1 MSRSASSAAQAC
13 VRRRGRTLVWP
24 NGVQPIAPKAPPTL
38 PRGPRMS
45 ARVTPPLAVHRPP
58 VFRCA
63 CTVTGPPRGVSPAKV
78 TALCAVARVVIGT
91 VNLDFFGFFL
101 FSAGPSKFGR
111 SGGQRGPAPP
121 GWPGPPGQRWRAL
134 PAAGGRR
141 GPAPPGQG
149 RRALPVKVLRLSAP
163 GWPAVCLAHYS
174 SSESDASSRTGPN
187 WAM

>member
-1 MSRSASSAAQAC
+1 M
-13 VRRRGRTLVWP
+13 WP

-91 VNLDFFGFFL
+91 VNLDFFGFFFI
-101 FSAGPSKFGR
+101 FSGTVEIWP
-111 SGGQRGPAPP
+111 QRGDSVARPRPGGPA
-121 GWPGPPGQRWRAL
+121 
-134 PAAGGRR
+134 RR
-141 GPAPPGQG
+141 GRDGELCPQRGDGVARPRPGKG
-149 RRALPVKVLRLSAP
+149 AELCP
-163 GWPAVCLAHYS
+163 
-174 SSESDASSRTGPN
+174 
-187 WAM
+187 